1 MMIFTSD
8 HKRCV
13 DIKSSSLWSS
23 LFELATEILSDEDKE
38 FLQYAVSFL
47 NSGVCVADDAQITAR
62 QLELT
67 KRRFAKHSPP
77 SCLTSLIDE
86 ATTSCSNLF
95 VTPDRKDLFEDLINL
110 LKYADKASVDV
121 FVER

>member
-13 DIKSSSLWSS
+13 EISNSSLGSS
-23 LFELATEILSDEDKE
+23 LSELAAEILSDEDKE

-47 NSGVCVADDAQITAR
+47 NSSVCIADDAQITAR
-62 QLELT
+62 QLELA
-67 KRRFAKHSPP
+67 KRRFAKHLPP
-77 SCLTSLIDE
+77 SHITGSMNVS
-86 ATTSCSNLF
+86 ATSCADLF
-95 VTPDRKDLFEDLINL
+95 ITTDGKDLFDELICL
-110 LKYADKASVDV
+110 LKYADKTSVDV

>member
-8 HKRCV
+8 RNKCV
-13 DIKSSSLWSS
+13 EIKSSSLWSS
-23 LFELATEILSDEDKE
+23 LFELSTEILSEEDKE

-47 NSGVCVADDAQITAR
+47 NTGVCVTDDAQITAR

-77 SCLTSLIDE
+77 SVPIRFVNET
-86 ATTSCSNLF
+86 ATSCADLF
-95 VTPDRKDLFEDLINL
+95 ITMDGKDLFDGLINL
-110 LKYADKASVDV
+110 LKYADKTSVDV
-121 FVER
+121 FIER

>member
-13 DIKSSSLWSS
+13 DISNSNLWSS
-23 LFELATEILSDEDKE
+23 LSELAAEILSDEDKE

-47 NSGVCVADDAQITAR
+47 NSCVCIADDAQITAR

-67 KRRFAKHSPP
+67 KRRFAKYSPP
-77 SCLTSLIDE
+77 SRTNFVN
-86 ATTSCSNLF
+86 TTANSCADLF
-95 VTPDRKDLFEDLINL
+95 VTADGKNLFDELISL
-110 LKYADKASVDV
+110 LKYADKSSVDV